1 MFLTVEQ
8 KILVTLLEHEPLQN
22 NEIAKRVGITQEHCC
37 RKVRFL
43 AEEGLLVSEFH
54 APRRVNRLSPAGR
67 QMAEHILEV
76 KKISKSLEQTEKLGL
91 RKGSPGFSRK

>member
-22 NEIAKRVGITQEHCC
+22 NQIARHVGITQEHCC

-76 KKISKSLEQTEKLGL
+76 KRISKSLEQTEKVEPL
-91 RKGSPGFSRK
+91 KGPFGFSRK